1 MASILHPLQV
11 SDITGGDVTH
21 SVAVMVLNI
30 VVGLGSMLLVIVV
43 VVNVLDVMVG
53 GVHRSGM

>member
-1 MASILHPLQV
+1 MTSILHSLHV

-21 SVAVMVLNI
+21 SVAAVVLNI
-30 VVGLGSMLLVIVV
+30 IVGLGSVLLIIVV

-53 GVHRSGM
+53 GVHRV